1 MRNEL
6 TNLNI
11 SQIVPTQFLVDWLYI
26 LGKKGN
32 GQFYDALFLL
42 CL

>member
-1 MRNEL
+1 MSNEL
-6 TNLNI
+6 TNLNN

-26 LGKKGN
+26 LEKKGN
-32 GQFYDALFLL
+32 GQFYDTLFIL